1 MVRDVVSPLDYTSLS
16 KMFRTLWWLLPHSDG
31 PGITSKA
38 KAYALAAN
46 LVKVYDSEKAEKGSF
61 VTSF

>member
-1 MVRDVVSPLDYTSLS
+1 
-16 KMFRTLWWLLPHSDG
+16 MFRTLWWLLPHSDG

-46 LVKVYDSEKAEKGSF
+46 LVKVYDSDKAEKGSF